1 MSVLKN
7 SPRRIDS
14 NDVVHRSIMADPTRR
29 DGHDPDFGRPEK
41 GPAIARMIGRI
52 TFMSDPSMEE
62 KFPGD

>member
-1 MSVLKN
+1 M
-7 SPRRIDS
+7 D
-14 NDVVHRSIMADPTRR
+14 DPTRR
-29 DGHDPDFGRPEK
+29 DGNDPDFGRPEK